1 VIKQSARRQAF
12 GLIAAD
18 LAATYLALAAAWFLR
33 FRFQIVP
40 VTKGVPESAAYWRL
54 LPILALVWP
63 VVYSFHGLYRPRRG
77 HSRSEEAFMIFSAT
91 ALAVVLLAGIATFYR
106 EFSYSR
112 LVLVIFFFCDVPFVV
127 VARLLV
133 RARWESN
140 WGRGIGV
147 KRAVVVGAGRLGRS
161 VVDRLVDHPEAG
173 MTAAVLLDDDPD
185 LQGRSYRGVPI
196 AGPTSDSARWI
207 SDGRADTVFLA
218 LPLEAHRRTLDLV
231 GDAVRSGG
239 EVRVVPDLLQH
250 ITFRAGLEDWDGLPV
265 VHLTETP
272 VSGWSGMIKRLIDL
286 MLAAAGLVLLLPF
299 LPVIA
304 VAIKLS
310 GKGPVLYSQERMGLD
325 GRPFR
330 MWKFRT
336 MRVDAE
342 DETGAVW
349 ARENDPRRTA
359 AGAFFRRWSIDEL
372 PQLWNVLK
380 GEMSLVGPRP
390 ERPEFVAEF
399 KSKFPQYM
407 LRHRVRSGMTGW
419 AQVHGWRGNTSLA
432 KRIEYDLFYI
442 ENWSLALDVRILW
455 MTLVQDLSANAH

>member
-1 VIKQSARRQAF
+1 MIKQNARKQAS
-12 GLIAAD
+12 LLVTAD
-18 LAATYLALAAAWFLR
+18 LLATFFALAAAWYLR
-33 FRFQIVP
+33 FQFQIVP
-40 VTKGVPESAAYWRL
+40 VTKGIPESSAYWRL
-54 LPILALVWP
+54 LPILAVLWP
-63 VVYSFHGLYRPRRG
+63 VVYSFHGLYRARRG
-77 HSRSEEAFMIFSAT
+77 RSRSEEAFVIFSAT

-112 LVLVIFFFCDVPFVV
+112 LVLVMFFLCDVPFVV
-127 VARLLV
+127 AARLLV
-133 RARWESN
+133 RTRWESN
-140 WGRGIGV
+140 WRQGIGI
-147 KRAVVVGAGRLGRS
+147 KRAVIVGAGRLGRS
-161 VVDRLVDHPEAG
+161 VVDRLVDRPDAG
-173 MTAAVLLDDDPD
+173 MVALALLDDD
-185 LQGRSYRGVPI
+185 GTARGGSYRGVPI
-196 AGPTSDSARWI
+196 AGPTSEAAAWI

-218 LPLEAHRRTLDLV
+218 LPLEAHRKTLDLV
-231 GDAVRSGG
+231 RDAVRSGG

-272 VSGWSGMIKRLIDL
+272 VSGWSGMVKRGIDL
-286 MLAAAGLVLLLPF
+286 ALALAGLVILLPL
-299 LPVIA
+299 LPLIA
-304 VAIKLS
+304 LAIKLS
-310 GKGPVLYSQERMGLD
+310 NRGPVLYSQERMGLD

-330 MWKFRT
+330 MWKFRS

-342 DETGAVW
+342 EQTGAVW

-359 AGAFFRRWSIDEL
+359 IGAFLRRWSIDEL

-399 KSKFPQYM
+399 KEKFPQYM
-407 LRHRVRSGMTGW
+407 MRHRVRSGMTGW

-455 MTLVQDLSANAH
+455 MTLVADLRVNAH